1 MQKRKKRKAGSLPLT
16 FPLCVELLSLDSQ
29 DLTALVGTA
38 SLAGS
43 VRHDGLAALGANR
56 NAGSRQ
62 LPVGATALI
71 AAGLGHFTLRNS
83 HGDTS
88 LVKLLFTA
96 FILDLLLKKLLQS
109 SKSGIELLL
118 AIARTVVQV
127 LATAVA

>member
-1 MQKRKKRKAGSLPLT
+1 MNIAFGTRKIAWKKRKARRTFLC
-16 FPLCVELLSLDSQ
+16 FPLVGLLSLDSH
-29 DLTALVGTA
+29 DLTAIVGTA

-43 VRHDGLAALGANR
+43 VGHDRLAALGANR
-56 NAGSRQ
+56 YAGSGQ

-96 FILDLLLKKLLQS
+96 
-109 SKSGIELLL
+109 
-118 AIARTVVQV
+118 
-127 LATAVA
+127 